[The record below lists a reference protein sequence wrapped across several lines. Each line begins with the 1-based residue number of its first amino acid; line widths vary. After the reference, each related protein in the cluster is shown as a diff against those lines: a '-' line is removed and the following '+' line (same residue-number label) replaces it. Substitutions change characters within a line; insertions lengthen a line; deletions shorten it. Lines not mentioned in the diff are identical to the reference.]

1 MKLKYIN
8 HKKFINKIQ
17 ELNNINQITSKKI
30 QKNDNKNIELKQ
42 QIIIPSDICVSNQ
55 KYINKK

>member
-30 QKNDNKNIELKQ
+30 QKNDNKNTKIDRVIFNLIK
-42 QIIIPSDICVSNQ
+42 DL
-55 KYINKK
+55 